1 MGNLAVHRATARQ
14 IERKQN
20 CNESFPVVAL
30 KLSEL
35 AMAKPTL
42 KLDDDTHVYWAQK
55 LSSDYELDDILMAIE
70 QVIQSSVEFVNLGT
84 IAEEARQVKAKRP
97 TTVYSPFG
105 DPKKLTVS
113 QLRDAAFDG
122 NESAAQLL
130 KQQQS
135 KALSVRDRSAQ

>member
-1 MGNLAVHRATARQ
+1 M
-14 IERKQN
+14 
-20 CNESFPVVAL
+20 AL

-55 LSSDYELDDILMAIE
+55 LASDYELDDILMAIE
-70 QVIQSSVEFVNLGT
+70 QAIQSSVEFVNLGT
-84 IAEEARQVKAKRP
+84 IAEEARRVKAKRP

-130 KQQQS
+130 KQQQA
-135 KALSVRDRSAQ
+135 KALSMRDNSAR

>member
-1 MGNLAVHRATARQ
+1 MGNLAVHQAAVRQTAR
-14 IERKQN
+14 RQN
-20 CNESFPVVAL
+20 CNESFPAVVL

-42 KLDDDTHVYWAQK
+42 KLDDDTHAYWAQK
-55 LSSDYELDDILMAIE
+55 LASDYELDDILMAIE
-70 QVIQSSVEFVNLGT
+70 QVIHSSVEFVNLGT
-84 IAEEARQVKAKRP
+84 IAEEARKVKAKRP

-122 NESAAQLL
+122 NESAAELL
-130 KQQQS
+130 KQQQL
-135 KALSVRDRSAQ
+135 KELSMRERSAQ